1 MAQVGTMAGIVDVG
15 TRELLVQIV
24 VVVVDS
30 ELVMLE
36 STEDST
42 ELVGLGRAEDELEE
56 VTTKQVPYSDW
67 HPTPQ

>member
-56 VTTKQVPYSDW
+56 VTTKHVPYSGW
-67 HPTPQ
+67 HPAPQ